1 MAYEIQFS
9 DTARDET
16 DRAYLFLSRHSPE
29 AALRW
34 LNGLDTALAS
44 RAESLEVLP
53 RRRLFAPENDLFPD
67 VNVFQ
72 LLYGRGMNA
81 YRFRY
86 HLTDADENGTVD
98 TLRVL
103 HVRHGAQQRLGED
116 TPDNHQDGL

>member
-16 DRAYLFLSRHSPE
+16 DRAYLYLSRHSPE
-29 AALRW
+29 AAIRW

-44 RAESLEVLP
+44 LAESLEALP
-53 RRRLFAPENDLFPD
+53 GRRAFAPENDLFPEVD
-67 VNVFQ
+67 VFQ

-81 YRFRY
+81 YRILY
-86 HLTDADENGTVD
+86 HLTDADGDGTTD

-103 HVRHGAQQRLGED
+103 HIRHGAQQWLGEAP
-116 TPDNHQDGL
+116 PDENSL